1 MSAIDT
7 TKPVTGTPTTASVR
21 ANFATAA
28 AEIDA
33 AAAAAAAAQAT
44 ADDAQP
50 ALGFTAENVANKS
63 TDVTADGASDTKYPS
78 AKAVKTYADAH
89 GGPIAGTPFTTT
101 PLPYSSQTSA
111 AHNLGVVPT
120 FCTVHMT
127 CITTEYGY
135 AVGDRVY
142 MSPDFRDSSATVN
155 TSISCDATNI
165 YLTRGSGYPQI
176 QDRTSGQQAFRR
188 TPNGDKWSMTI
199 TPYKLA

>member
-78 AKAVKTYADAH
+78 AKAVKTYADTKFAATEGATYTLNPYTLNGNSTHAH
-89 GGPIAGTPFTTT
+89 GLGATPNFIVCYLQCLSADAGFSAGNRINVPPKFQYGNGAYIFEISQDNTYLYIDRRNLALDVIYRGTTT
-101 PLPYSSQTSA
+101 PS
-111 AHNLGVVPT
+111 NLDPT
-120 FCTVHMT
+120 
-127 CITTEYGY
+127 
-135 AVGDRVY
+135 
-142 MSPDFRDSSATVN
+142 
-155 TSISCDATNI
+155 
-165 YLTRGSGYPQI
+165 
-176 QDRTSGQQAFRR
+176 
-188 TPNGDKWSMTI
+188 KW
-199 TPYKLA
+199 KLIVRPFII